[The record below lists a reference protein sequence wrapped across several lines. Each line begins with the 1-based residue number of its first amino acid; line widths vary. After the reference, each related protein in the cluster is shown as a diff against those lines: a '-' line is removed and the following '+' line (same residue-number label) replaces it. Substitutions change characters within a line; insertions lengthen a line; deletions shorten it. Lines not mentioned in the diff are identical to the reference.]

1 MSSKRHILTLSCVNR
16 PGIVA
21 KVAAALFDGGFNIL
35 DAQQFDD
42 VETGDFFMRVVFN
55 ASAPEANVEDLRE
68 TFKAIAIGF
77 AMSWSMRPVD
87 QLKRVVLMV
96 SRFDHCLVDLLYRW
110 RSGELAMDPVAIIAN
125 YPRETY
131 AHIDFGDIPFHHLP
145 ITRQTK
151 MEQEAQ
157 AWEIIKSAKA
167 DLVILAR
174 YMQIL
179 SDGFTAKLQGR
190 CVNIHHSFLPG
201 FKGARPYHQAH
212 ARGVKL
218 IGATAHF
225 VTSDLDEGPI
235 IEQDVERISHRDT
248 PEDLVRKG
256 RDIERRVLA
265 RAIANVLDDRVLL
278 EPRQDRGVPRV
289 EGRNRTPLPGAD
301 KRVRIW
307 RRRNPCPRASR
318 PAGACGYWRGRDAAV
333 AQPRGSAAWFD
344 QRLQCACWRRG
355 DHHGAGGAERGRPAI
370 FFCDWRCDQPC
381 PISRRM
387 AKRHGNQHRATHSRR
402 RGLPLRRSP
411 RNDRFPEP
419 GERLMAR

>member
-1 MSSKRHILTLSCVNR
+1 MPPARHILTLSCANR

-21 KVAAALFDGGFNIL
+21 KVATALFDGGFNIL

-42 VETGDFFMRVVFN
+42 VETGDFFMRVEFN
-55 ASAPEANVEDLRE
+55 PAAPHADVEALRE
-68 TFKAIAIGF
+68 RFKAIAASL
-77 AMSWSMRPVD
+77 AMTWSMRPVD

-110 RSGELAMDPVAIIAN
+110 RSGELAMNPAAIIAN

-131 AHIDFGDIPFHHLP
+131 AHIDLGDIPFHFLP
-145 ITRQTK
+145 ITRETK

-157 AWEIIKSAKA
+157 AWEVIRSVSA

-179 SDGFTAKLQGR
+179 SDGFAAKLKGR

-201 FKGARPYHQAH
+201 FKGAKPYHQAH
-212 ARGVKL
+212 QRGVKL

-248 PEDLVRKG
+248 PEDLIRKG

-265 RAIANVLDDRVLL
+265 RAVANVLEDRVLL
-278 EPRQDRGVPRV
+278 
-289 EGRNRTPLPGAD
+289 N
-301 KRVRIW
+301 
-307 RRRNPCPRASR
+307 
-318 PAGACGYWRGRDAAV
+318 
-333 AQPRGSAAWFD
+333 
-344 QRLQCACWRRG
+344 
-355 DHHGAGGAERGRPAI
+355 HGKTVVFE
-370 FFCDWRCDQPC
+370 
-381 PISRRM
+381 
-387 AKRHGNQHRATHSRR
+387 
-402 RGLPLRRSP
+402 
-411 RNDRFPEP
+411 
-419 GERLMAR
+419 

>member
-1 MSSKRHILTLSCVNR
+1 VSSKRHILTLSCVNR

-55 ASAPEANVEDLRE
+55 SATPHADIEVLRE
-68 TFKAIAIGF
+68 TFKAIASGF
-77 AMSWSMRPVD
+77 AMTWSMRPVD

-265 RAIANVLDDRVLL
+265 RAIANVLEDRVLL
-278 EPRQDRGVPRV
+278 
-289 EGRNRTPLPGAD
+289 N
-301 KRVRIW
+301 
-307 RRRNPCPRASR
+307 
-318 PAGACGYWRGRDAAV
+318 
-333 AQPRGSAAWFD
+333 
-344 QRLQCACWRRG
+344 
-355 DHHGAGGAERGRPAI
+355 HGKTVVFQG
-370 FFCDWRCDQPC
+370 
-381 PISRRM
+381 
-387 AKRHGNQHRATHSRR
+387 
-402 RGLPLRRSP
+402 
-411 RNDRFPEP
+411 
-419 GERLMAR
+419 

>member
-1 MSSKRHILTLSCVNR
+1 LSSARHILTLSCVNR

-21 KVAAALFDGGFNIL
+21 KVSAALFDGGFNIL

-42 VETGDFFMRVVFN
+42 TETGDFFMRVSFN
-55 ASAPEANVEDLRE
+55 PTGSSANVGAFRE

-77 AMSWSMRPVD
+77 AMTWSMRSVD

-131 AHIDFGDIPFHHLP
+131 AHIDFGEIPFHHLP
-145 ITRQTK
+145 ITKQTK

-201 FKGARPYHQAH
+201 FKGAKPYHQAH

-248 PEDLVRKG
+248 PQDLVRKG
-256 RDIERRVLA
+256 RDVERRVLA
-265 RAIANVLDDRVLL
+265 RAVANVLEDRVLL
-278 EPRQDRGVPRV
+278 NHGKTVV
-289 EGRNRTPLPGAD
+289 FEG
-301 KRVRIW
+301 
-307 RRRNPCPRASR
+307 
-318 PAGACGYWRGRDAAV
+318 
-333 AQPRGSAAWFD
+333 
-344 QRLQCACWRRG
+344 
-355 DHHGAGGAERGRPAI
+355 
-370 FFCDWRCDQPC
+370 
-381 PISRRM
+381 
-387 AKRHGNQHRATHSRR
+387 
-402 RGLPLRRSP
+402 
-411 RNDRFPEP
+411 
-419 GERLMAR
+419 

>member
-1 MSSKRHILTLSCVNR
+1 VSVARHILTLSCVNR

-21 KVAAALFDGGFNIL
+21 KVSAALFDGGFNIL

-42 VETGDFFMRVVFN
+42 TETGDFFMRVSFN
-55 ASAPEANVEDLRE
+55 AAETDADVDAFRE
-68 TFKAIAIGF
+68 TFKAIALGF
-77 AMSWSMRPVD
+77 AMTWSMRPVD

-131 AHIDFGDIPFHHLP
+131 SDIDFGDIPFNHLP

-157 AWEIIKSAKA
+157 AWEIIKSAKV

-179 SDGFTAKLQGR
+179 SDGFAAKLQGR

-201 FKGARPYHQAH
+201 FKGAKPYHQAH

-256 RDIERRVLA
+256 RDVERRVLA
-265 RAIANVLDDRVLL
+265 RAVANVLENRVLL
-278 EPRQDRGVPRV
+278 
-289 EGRNRTPLPGAD
+289 N
-301 KRVRIW
+301 
-307 RRRNPCPRASR
+307 
-318 PAGACGYWRGRDAAV
+318 
-333 AQPRGSAAWFD
+333 
-344 QRLQCACWRRG
+344 
-355 DHHGAGGAERGRPAI
+355 HGKTVVFQG
-370 FFCDWRCDQPC
+370 
-381 PISRRM
+381 
-387 AKRHGNQHRATHSRR
+387 
-402 RGLPLRRSP
+402 
-411 RNDRFPEP
+411 
-419 GERLMAR
+419 

>member
-1 MSSKRHILTLSCVNR
+1 VSSTRHILTLSCVNR

-21 KVAAALFDGGFNIL
+21 KVSAALFDGGFNIL

-42 VETGDFFMRVVFN
+42 IETGDFFMRVSFN
-55 ASAPEANVEDLRE
+55 PAGSHADVEAFRE

-77 AMSWSMRPVD
+77 AMTWSMRSVD
-87 QLKRVVLMV
+87 QRKRVVLMV

-110 RSGELAMDPVAIIAN
+110 RSGELAMEPVAIIAN

-131 AHIDFGDIPFHHLP
+131 AHIEFGDIPFHHLP
-145 ITRQTK
+145 ITKQTK

-157 AWEIIKSAKA
+157 ALEAIKSVSA

-174 YMQIL
+174 YMQVL
-179 SDGFTAKLQGR
+179 SDGFVAKLQGR

-201 FKGARPYHQAH
+201 FKGAKPYHQAH
-212 ARGVKL
+212 LRGVKL

-265 RAIANVLDDRVLL
+265 RAIANVLEDRVLL
-278 EPRQDRGVPRV
+278 NHGKTVV
-289 EGRNRTPLPGAD
+289 FEG
-301 KRVRIW
+301 
-307 RRRNPCPRASR
+307 
-318 PAGACGYWRGRDAAV
+318 
-333 AQPRGSAAWFD
+333 
-344 QRLQCACWRRG
+344 
-355 DHHGAGGAERGRPAI
+355 
-370 FFCDWRCDQPC
+370 
-381 PISRRM
+381 
-387 AKRHGNQHRATHSRR
+387 
-402 RGLPLRRSP
+402 
-411 RNDRFPEP
+411 
-419 GERLMAR
+419 